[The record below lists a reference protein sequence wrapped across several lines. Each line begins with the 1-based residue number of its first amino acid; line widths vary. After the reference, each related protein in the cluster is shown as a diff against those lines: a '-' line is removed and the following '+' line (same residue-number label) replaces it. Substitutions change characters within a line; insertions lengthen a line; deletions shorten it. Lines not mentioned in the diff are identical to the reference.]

1 LPEILFG
8 LLYTY
13 LHPLSGVDEVGGKS
27 WQSLTAVHDEG
38 VGLTLLSDSHKV
50 MTAIGL
56 VILPSECCCGVS
68 LCNLVAVFNL
78 KASLTLIEASK
89 PVAGS

>member
-1 LPEILFG
+1 
-8 LLYTY
+8 
-13 LHPLSGVDEVGGKS
+13 
-27 WQSLTAVHDEG
+27 
-38 VGLTLLSDSHKV
+38 

-68 LCNLVAVFNL
+68 LCNLIAVLNL